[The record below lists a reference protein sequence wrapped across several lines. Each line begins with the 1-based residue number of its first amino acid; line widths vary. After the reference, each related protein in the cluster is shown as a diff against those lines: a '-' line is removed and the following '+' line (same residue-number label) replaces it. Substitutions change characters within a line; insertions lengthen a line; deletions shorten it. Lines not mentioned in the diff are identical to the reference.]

1 MVRTICWFW
10 NMLAKR
16 EREDKECM
24 YMEDEIKRTYGILG
38 CIRIADDNIAEL
50 KQLTD
55 MLEAIDPTEHGTTLE
70 VQNNLSGSLQ
80 YSRDK
85 EEYKYNLMTDG
96 YLLPEIIVTPTY

>member
-1 MVRTICWFW
+1 
-10 NMLAKR
+10 MLALEYAGEEGKGR
-16 EREDKECM
+16 QGMHVHGGRDQKNLWNTE
-24 YMEDEIKRTYGILG
+24 G